1 MRRVPV
7 PDASTQS
14 LQQPQHLESC
24 ATSTC
29 KLSLFMHFLFARTT
43 FCSPAYFNGKRPCG
57 LLHATLPKREEN
69 FHFLSLLIHYKYLYL
84 CRTLLETPFR
94 AHTTACRPCPPSP
107 IPKRQTTLQENDIKC
122 TRHTHHIN
130 QADKQT
136 D

>member
-1 MRRVPV
+1 MLIATLASILMRRVRV

-29 KLSLFMHFLFARTT
+29 KLSLFMHFLFVRIT

-84 CRTLLETPFR
+84 CRTLLEILFR
-94 AHTTACRPCPPSP
+94 VHAKHCLTWRRKPIQQSQRSLPRRPSN
-107 IPKRQTTLQENDIKC
+107 RYLQ
-122 TRHTHHIN
+122 
-130 QADKQT
+130 
-136 D
+136 